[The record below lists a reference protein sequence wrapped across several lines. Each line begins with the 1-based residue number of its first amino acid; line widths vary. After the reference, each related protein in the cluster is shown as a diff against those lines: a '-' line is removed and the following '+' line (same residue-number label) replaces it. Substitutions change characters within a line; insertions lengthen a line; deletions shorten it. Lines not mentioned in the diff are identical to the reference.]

1 VRVTARD
8 QQLPLADVLREFPA
22 RRVASSQPDQPDTVQ
37 GLPVRVVVERTS
49 SALSAR
55 GEMDLGESSRLY
67 PSDQAL
73 ARFKELMP
81 QGQPQIVYG
90 EG

>member
-1 VRVTARD
+1 
-8 QQLPLADVLREFPA
+8 
-22 RRVASSQPDQPDTVQ
+22 
-37 GLPVRVVVERTS
+37 VVIERTT
-49 SALSAR
+49 LDVSAR
-55 GEMDLGESSRLY
+55 AELDLGESSRLY

-81 QGQPQIVYG
+81 AGQAQIVYG